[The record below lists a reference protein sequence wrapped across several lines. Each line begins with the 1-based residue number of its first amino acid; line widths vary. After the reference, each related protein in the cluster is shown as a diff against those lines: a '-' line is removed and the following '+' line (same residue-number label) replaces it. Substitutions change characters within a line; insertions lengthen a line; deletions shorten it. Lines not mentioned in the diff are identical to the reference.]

1 MAYGYQPGNYSFMTG
16 QMGQS
21 QSFGD
26 YSMPQAQQ
34 PTSNKLFV
42 VSAEDALSRFAAPN
56 SIMIYLLQDESTL
69 YEVYTDG
76 QGKKS
81 IRART
86 LTDAAHDFHGTRLSV
101 PPMISASKIPDTPS
115 MTCGWRQICR
125 ILTTAA
131 PCLRFVPEIEARR
144 PRSTLKSEPLSWTTP
159 MPRCAARKN

>member
-1 MAYGYQPGNYSFMTG
+1 MAYGYQPGNYSFMPG

-21 QSFGD
+21 QSFGT
-26 YSMPQAQQ
+26 YMPQAQQ

-69 YEVYTDG
+69 FEVYTDG

-86 LTDAAHDFHGTRLSV
+86 LTDAAQEAPVEYATKAELEELKKAIDSIKGGT
-101 PPMISASKIPDTPS
+101 AT
-115 MTCGWRQICR
+115 
-125 ILTTAA
+125 
-131 PCLRFVPEIEARR
+131 
-144 PRSTLKSEPLSWTTP
+144 
-159 MPRCAARKN
+159 

>member
-1 MAYGYQPGNYSFMTG
+1 MAYGYQPGNYSFMPG

-21 QSFGD
+21 QSFGA
-26 YSMPQAQQ
+26 YGIPQAQQ

-69 YEVYTDG
+69 FEVYTDG

-86 LTDAAHDFHGTRLSV
+86 LTDAAQEAPVEYATKAELEELKKAIDSIKGGT
-101 PPMISASKIPDTPS
+101 AT
-115 MTCGWRQICR
+115 
-125 ILTTAA
+125 
-131 PCLRFVPEIEARR
+131 
-144 PRSTLKSEPLSWTTP
+144 
-159 MPRCAARKN
+159 

>member
-1 MAYGYQPGNYSFMTG
+1 MAYGYQHGNYSFMPG

-21 QSFGD
+21 QSFGA

-86 LTDAAHDFHGTRLSV
+86 LTDAAQESPVEYATKAELEELKKAIDSIKGGT
-101 PPMISASKIPDTPS
+101 AT
-115 MTCGWRQICR
+115 
-125 ILTTAA
+125 
-131 PCLRFVPEIEARR
+131 
-144 PRSTLKSEPLSWTTP
+144 
-159 MPRCAARKN
+159 